1 MLACANDGEN
11 KKELGSCYV
20 AQDSLNLIA
29 PPVSVSIVLGLYTRA
44 TLFSWSLKASGDKD
58 ACLVF
63 LSRSY
68 KSRFWGSGMYNM
80 SEQLVYL
87 LDAMSR
93 CVFVLIY
100 PQDIFQEDLK
110 EQYSYI
116 LVK

>member
-1 MLACANDGEN
+1 
-11 KKELGSCYV
+11 
-20 AQDSLNLIA
+20 
-29 PPVSVSIVLGLYTRA
+29 
-44 TLFSWSLKASGDKD
+44 
-58 ACLVF
+58 
-63 LSRSY
+63 
-68 KSRFWGSGMYNM
+68 MYNM